1 MIEESDRADPCRSER
16 QSDMATNAAG
26 TDDDNRG
33 AFESLDTDAA
43 EVFETEVARV
53 ALVSQSG

>member
-1 MIEESDRADPCRSER
+1 
-16 QSDMATNAAG
+16 MATNAAG